1 MTFRV
6 GIGFD
11 SHKLSTGQALV
22 IGGVNIPHSKGLVGH
37 SDGDVLIH
45 AIMDSLLGASG
56 LGDKGTHFPSSDPK
70 LKDISSLVLLSKVAD
85 LLDDNHRRNTND
97 DATIIAQNP
106 RLSHF

>member
-22 IGGVNIPHSKGLVGH
+22 IGGVNVPHNKGLVGH

-56 LGDKGTHFPSSDPK
+56 LGDKGTHFPSSDPE

-85 LLDDNHRRNTND
+85 LL
-97 DATIIAQNP
+97 
-106 RLSHF
+106 LSLIHISEPTRPY